1 MKGVASCTS
10 TLQGQGRYRLWG
22 IGGMV
27 WWEGGGGCWEGKEA
41 RWWATDRLVRG
52 PTVNLAASRSLRP
65 CNCWVLADR
74 GGMGLQWRASVV

>member
-65 CNCWVLADR
+65 CTCWILAGR
-74 GGMGLQWRASVV
+74 GGWGLQWRASVV